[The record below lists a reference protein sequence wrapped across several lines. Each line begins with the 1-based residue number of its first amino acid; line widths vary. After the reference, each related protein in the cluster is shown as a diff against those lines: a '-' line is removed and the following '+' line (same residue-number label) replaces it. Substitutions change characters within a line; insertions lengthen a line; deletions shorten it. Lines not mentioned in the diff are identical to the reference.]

1 MHSLGDGSADGFLK
15 RAEVL
20 TLIVG
25 RNHEISRFGV
35 VKGLSESW
43 DVGEIGGE
51 DFRAFGCE
59 ELQMR
64 SVPANYA
71 DSFSTGEK
79 IFSYDMAGVA
89 ARSENYVHK
98 RLLLGA

>member
-1 MHSLGDGSADGFLK
+1 M
-15 RAEVL
+15 
-20 TLIVG
+20 
-25 RNHEISRFGV
+25 

-43 DVGEIGGE
+43 DVSQIGGE
-51 DFRAFGCE
+51 NFRAFGGE

-98 RLLLGA
+98 KVPPWSQSGWMLRREVRVQ